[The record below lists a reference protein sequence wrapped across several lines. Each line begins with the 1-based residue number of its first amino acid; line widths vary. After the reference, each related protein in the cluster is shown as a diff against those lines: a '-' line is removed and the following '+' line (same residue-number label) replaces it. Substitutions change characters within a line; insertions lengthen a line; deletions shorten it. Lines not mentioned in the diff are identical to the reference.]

1 MDCSG
6 FFIKLFMMIQEK
18 GYHLNLL
25 LFSAVLFVFVYLF
38 RYFAPENIV
47 SDYLLWIVPFFYVI
61 SVLSRFFIKRKSG
74 NDTKKSLAMY
84 MGTSAVKLFLY
95 LAILIV
101 YGFLNREDAAAFFIS
116 FFFIYI
122 VYTFIE
128 VMMVLKLTSK

>member
-1 MDCSG
+1 M
-6 FFIKLFMMIQEK
+6 KNQEK
-18 GYHLNLL
+18 GYPIGLL
-25 LFSAVLFVFVYLF
+25 LFSVVLFVFILLF
-38 RYFAPENIV
+38 RYFAPDTII

-61 SVLSRFFIKRKSG
+61 SVFSHFFIKRKSG
-74 NDTKKSLAMY
+74 NDSKKALAMY

-116 FFFIYI
+116 FFVIYI

-128 VMMVLKLTSK
+128 VMMIIKLASK

>member
-1 MDCSG
+1 M
-6 FFIKLFMMIQEK
+6 KNQEK
-18 GYHLNLL
+18 GYHIGLL
-25 LFSAVLFVFVYLF
+25 LFSAVLFVFILLF
-38 RYFAPENIV
+38 RYFAPVTIT

-61 SVLSRFFIKRKSG
+61 SVFSHFFINRKSG
-74 NDTKKSLAMY
+74 NDKKKALALY

-116 FFFIYI
+116 FFLIYI

-128 VMMVLKLTSK
+128 VMMVLKLASK